1 MSEEDAASQ
10 LSGAGV
16 DLAYEQSRILKGAA
30 QAAVPRRGLRML
42 WAAMD
47 APHWVEF
54 ECRRSCR
61 GLRRRACA
69 CAAPT

>member
-30 QAAVPRRGLRML
+30 QAAVLCAVVITGACYFLPRFFALPESLAERIAFALQ
-42 WAAMD
+42 AD
-47 APHWVEF
+47 VF
-54 ECRRSCR
+54 VFI
-61 GLRRRACA
+61 
-69 CAAPT
+69 